1 MNTADKTPVIIC
13 DEPIRE
19 VESSIYLA
27 MAVRWKEEGDT
38 DRDIKWWI
46 CIAKDCIN
54 HAGL

>member
-1 MNTADKTPVIIC
+1 MNTADKTPVIIS

-19 VESSIYLA
+19 VESPIYQA
-27 MAVRWKEEGDT
+27 MAVWWKEEGNT

>member
-1 MNTADKTPVIIC
+1 MNTADKIPVIIS

-19 VESSIYLA
+19 VESSIYLTMA
-27 MAVRWKEEGDT
+27 MWWKEEGDT

-46 CIAKDCIN
+46 GIAKDCIN